1 MGTRLYV
8 GNLPFSTDEASLR
21 ALFEQNGQKVTDVKI
36 VTDRDTGRSRGFGFV
51 EMSTDVEA
59 KAAIETYNGYAW
71 GGRTLTVNE
80 AQEKPRGGSA
90 GGGFR
95 GAPGGGGGA
104 GGFRGGGGGGGG
116 GGAGGGYR
124 GGAAGGGGGAGG
136 FRGGGGGGADRGG
149 APPADA
155 GAPGGRPPRSR
166 GGGGKDRDRSDKDRD
181 DD

>member
-21 ALFEQNGQKVTDVKI
+21 ALFEQNGQKVTDVKL
-36 VTDRDTGRSRGFGFV
+36 VSDRDTGRSRGFGFV
-51 EMSTDVEA
+51 EMATDAEA
-59 KAAIETYNGYAW
+59 KLAIETYNGHAW

-95 GAPGGGGGA
+95 GGAPGGGGG
-104 GGFRGGGGGGGG
+104 GGYRGGAGG
-116 GGAGGGYR
+116 GGAGGGFR
-124 GGAAGGGGGAGG
+124 GGA
-136 FRGGGGGGADRGG
+136 GGGGGGADRGG